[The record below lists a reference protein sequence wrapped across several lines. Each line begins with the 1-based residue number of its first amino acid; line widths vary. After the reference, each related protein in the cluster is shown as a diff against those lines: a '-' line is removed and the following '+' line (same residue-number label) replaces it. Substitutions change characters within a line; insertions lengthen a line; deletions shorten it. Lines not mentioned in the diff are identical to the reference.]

1 MKLKYAGI
9 ALASAG
15 LLFAAGCSSDSTD
28 ETDTAAATAEAS
40 PSAMESESSD
50 AGTIVD
56 VAVGNDDFSTL
67 VAAVQAADLQDTL
80 SADGPYT
87 VFAPT
92 NAAFEALPDGVLDK
106 LLEPENKETLT
117 EILTY
122 HVVSGEVT
130 SDMIEPGDVKTVEG
144 STVTITT
151 DGGEVMVNEAK
162 VETADV
168 DASNGVIHSID
179 AVLLPED
186 VDPADL

>member
-50 AGTIVD
+50 SGTIVD

-67 VAAVQAADLQDTL
+67 VSAVQAADLQDTL
-80 SADGPYT
+80 SAEGPYT
-87 VFAPT
+87 VFAPS

-106 LLEPENKETLT
+106 LLEPENKDTLK

-130 SDMIEPGDVKTVEG
+130 SDMIEPGDVETVEG

>member
-56 VAVGNDDFSTL
+56 VAAGNDDFSTL
-67 VAAVQAADLQDTL
+67 VAAVDAADLQDTL

-106 LLEPENKETLT
+106 LLEPENKDTLK

-130 SDMIEPGDVKTVEG
+130 SDMIEPGDVETVEG

>member
-106 LLEPENKETLT
+106 LLEPENKDTLK
-117 EILTY
+117 EIMTY

-130 SDMIEPGDVKTVEG
+130 SDMIEPGDVETVEG

>member
-56 VAVGNDDFSTL
+56 VAAGNDDFSTL
-67 VAAVQAADLQDTL
+67 VAAVDAADLQDTL

-130 SDMIEPGDVKTVEG
+130 SDMIEPGDVETVEG

>member
-106 LLEPENKETLT
+106 LLEPENKDTLK

-130 SDMIEPGDVKTVEG
+130 SDMIEPGDVETVEG